1 MKAVR
6 ALLMAAILMVGL
18 ASSALAQE
26 IVVMNGTD
34 FTIKA
39 LGLIDSNADGDAEDL
54 LGDDTLA
61 PGEGLKINISGDPN
75 GWELIAVD
83 EEDGQVNWQNL
94 NLKGVKKITLHG
106 DGTANLE

>member
-6 ALLMAAILMVGL
+6 SILMAAILMLGL

-34 FTIKA
+34 FTIKQ
-39 LGLIDSNADGDAEDL
+39 LGLVDSNSNEDADDL

-83 EEDGQVNWQNL
+83 EEDGQVNWKNL
-94 NLKGVKKITLHG
+94 KLKGVSKITLLS

>member
-6 ALLMAAILMVGL
+6 SILMAAILMLGL

-39 LGLIDSNADGDAEDL
+39 LGLIDSSSNDDAEDL

-83 EEDGQVNWQNL
+83 EEDGQVNWKNL
-94 NLKGVKKITLHG
+94 KLKGVSKITLLS
-106 DGTANLE
+106 DGTATLE

>member
-6 ALLMAAILMVGL
+6 ALLMVAILMAGL

-39 LGLIDSNADGDAEDL
+39 LGLVDSNADGDAEDL
-54 LGDDTLA
+54 LGEDTLA
-61 PGEGLKINISGDPN
+61 PGEGLKINIDGDPN

-94 NLKGVKKITLHG
+94 NLKGVKKITLLS